1 MKTSFFHCRS
11 VACQRKTKRWQALF
25 VAAWA
30 GFLPLACAAQ
40 EAMLP
45 EPEAA
50 VYPLQNTPWS
60 SQGEALLAVVLTLAA
75 ALLLMERLCA
85 WRLRSPRRRLDLPPL
100 VLLACLV
107 PVVALAQDPTP
118 GSKRLISRES
128 DLPRFSYPLTMPPS
142 ALVNADDATF
152 GAFAAQVAADLRRTL
167 QECEITDKATRR
179 ALLGSLFYLALLDG
193 RDDEARQ
200 LLPQLQANEE
210 KEERRLLTWRVD
222 TAYLQAAQATGTR
235 TGPEFD
241 RAFEAADRAL
251 TDALPWDVVQEGLKQ
266 EQGERKVLLA
276 NGTNLLLGTV
286 QQQLD
291 PIYAKTGTVDLP
303 SARLLIRLRPII
315 KLELPLWRQDAPIL
329 GAYVEAHTVTKPE
342 VWAAR
347 EVTLTPD
354 QKLASVAVGIWDDG
368 VDLQAFP
375 GGMFEWADGPAE
387 TRHGLAFDDEGRPS
401 ASWLYPITAA
411 QQADYP
417 RLLEL
422 ERGSRDQEEN
432 IESPAAAHFVEALS
446 KLSPDQS
453 KELLHALDAI
463 GNQYMHGTHVAGI
476 AVRGNPAA
484 RVAVFRF
491 NDWLHE
497 LPFKPTPE
505 YVETMRQNF
514 AAIGRYAADH
524 GVRVVNMSWRD
535 NVAEFEE
542 WLARTD
548 ANADPAARKQAA
560 QALYQVWRTGIQEA
574 IRNAPDTL
582 FCAAAGNSN
591 QDAGFQEEVPASLEE
606 PNLLTVGAVNQ
617 AGDPAN
623 FTSYGKTVVVYADGW
638 NVTSQVPGGGSLRM
652 SGTSMAA
659 PQVANLAAKLFALE
673 PSLTAIEA
681 RRLIVDGATP
691 SEDGKRALLNPRRS
705 VELLQQRVAKR

>member
-1 MKTSFFHCRS
+1 M
-11 VACQRKTKRWQALF
+11 V
-25 VAAWA
+25 
-30 GFLPLACAAQ
+30 CAAQ
-40 EAMLP
+40 ESVLP
-45 EPEAA
+45 EQEAT
-50 VYPLQNTPWS
+50 VYPVQNAVWS
-60 SQGEALLAVVLTLAA
+60 TQGEQLLAMILTLTA

-85 WRLRSPRRRLDLPPL
+85 WRLRSPRRRLNLPPL
-100 VLLACLV
+100 ALLACLV
-107 PVVALAQDPTP
+107 PISVFAQDPTP
-118 GSKRLISRES
+118 EPRRVINRES
-128 DLPRFSYPLTMPPS
+128 DLPRFSYPLSMPPS

-152 GAFAAQVAADLRRTL
+152 DAFAAKVAADLRRTL
-167 QECEITDKATRR
+167 QDCEITDKATRR
-179 ALLGSLFYLALLDG
+179 ALFTSLFCLALVDG
-193 RDDEARQ
+193 RNDEARQ
-200 LLPQLQANEE
+200 LLPQVQANEE
-210 KEERRLLTWRVD
+210 KEERRLIAWRVE
-222 TAYLQAAQATGTR
+222 TAYLQAAQAAGTR

-276 NGTNLLLGTV
+276 NGVNLLLGTV
-286 QQQLD
+286 QEQID
-291 PIYAKTGTVDLP
+291 PVYAKTGTIDLP

-329 GAYVEAHTVTKPE
+329 GAYVEAHTVTKPDL
-342 VWAAR
+342 WAAR
-347 EVTLTPD
+347 EVTFTLE
-354 QKLASVAVGIWDDG
+354 QKLAPVAVGIWDDG
-368 VDLQAFP
+368 VDPQVFP
-375 GGMFEWADGPAE
+375 GEMFERADGTPE

-401 ASWLYPITAA
+401 AAWLYPITIT

-432 IESPAAAHFVEALS
+432 IASPAAAHFVEALS
-446 KLSPDQS
+446 KLSPEQS
-453 KELLHALDAI
+453 KELLHALDQI
-463 GNQYMHGTHVAGI
+463 GQTYMHGTHVAGI

-497 LPFKPTPE
+497 LPFRPTPE

-514 AAIGRYAADH
+514 AAIGRYAAANH
-524 GVRVVNMSWRD
+524 VRVVNMSWRD

-548 ANADPAARKQAA
+548 ANADPAARKAAA

-652 SGTSMAA
+652 SGTSMAS

-673 PSLTAIEA
+673 PNLTAAEA
-681 RRLIVDGATP
+681 RRLILDGATP
-691 SEDGKRALLNPRRS
+691 SEDGKRALLNPKRS